1 MNQSISPLLCNLLRV
16 SSVQGS
22 RISTCRSSRNN
33 LGQFLSSRWQ
43 TTNTT
48 TPPQVLV
55 THEPFPPNTNGVIS
69 TITLNRP
76 NKANAMGH
84 DMIHELNRILD
95 QLDSMPSSRCVLLT
109 SSSRVFSAGADL
121 QERALMT
128 TIDAVDQWVHLL
140 RMTFDRVARL
150 PMPTISVIEG
160 VAVGGGLELALATDI
175 RVASRTMAKVGLPET
190 SLGIIPGAG
199 GTQRLVRLI
208 GMARAKELIFTGQV
222 LTASMALEYGIF
234 QHVVDDGQAHVKAME
249 LAEAIAQNGPIAI
262 RAAKEAMDG
271 GIEKDMGDALQLERQ
286 CYAKVLPT
294 KDRLEGLAAFQQGRR
309 PTYSG
314 N

>member
-1 MNQSISPLLCNLLRV
+1 
-16 SSVQGS
+16 
-22 RISTCRSSRNN
+22 
-33 LGQFLSSRWQ
+33 
-43 TTNTT
+43 
-48 TPPQVLV
+48 
-55 THEPFPPNTNGVIS
+55 
-69 TITLNRP
+69 
-76 NKANAMGH
+76 MGH

-190 SLGIIPGAG
+190 SLAIIPGAG

-249 LAEAIAQNGPIAI
+249 LAQAMAQNGPIAI